1 MPSAAPPPAALTA
14 RTAGPLRGRV
24 RVPGDKSI
32 SHRALMLGAVAIGE
46 TTIEGLL
53 EGADTQATAA
63 ALRAFGASVTR
74 TGAGIWKVRGVGVGG
89 FLEPEDVIDYGN
101 SGTGARLALGLVGSQ
116 AISATFGGDASLR
129 NRPMG
134 RVLDPLRRMGVQVLA
149 RSKDRLPLTLKGPD
163 ITLPIEYRVPV
174 PSARVKSAVLFAGLN
189 TPGVTTIIEPTPTR
203 DHTERLLQ
211 AFGAAIEIELGADG
225 ERVVRLE
232 GRRDLK
238 PQQVAIPGDPSSAA
252 FLIVAALLIEGS
264 ELTIE
269 AVLLNPMRTGLIE
282 TLIEMGGDIEIGNRR
297 TIGGEAV
304 GDIHVRASR
313 LRGVVVPAERAPSMI
328 DEYPALA
335 IAAAFAEGITVMD
348 GIGELRLKESDRLAS
363 LAAGLGANGVT
374 VEEGPESLAVTG
386 GAVRIGGGDVATRR
400 DHRIGISFLVL
411 GLAGQAP
418 VTIDDATPIDIHF
431 PEFQALMSGLGA
443 HFERAEP
450 AAA

>member
-1 MPSAAPPPAALTA
+1 
-14 RTAGPLRGRV
+14 
-24 RVPGDKSI
+24 
-32 SHRALMLGAVAIGE
+32 
-46 TTIEGLL
+46 
-53 EGADTQATAA
+53 
-63 ALRAFGASVTR
+63 
-74 TGAGIWKVRGVGVGG
+74 
-89 FLEPEDVIDYGN
+89 
-101 SGTGARLALGLVGSQ
+101 
-116 AISATFGGDASLR
+116 
-129 NRPMG
+129 
-134 RVLDPLRRMGVQVLA
+134 
-149 RSKDRLPLTLKGPD
+149 
-163 ITLPIEYRVPV
+163 
-174 PSARVKSAVLFAGLN
+174 
-189 TPGVTTIIEPTPTR
+189 
-203 DHTERLLQ
+203 
-211 AFGAAIEIELGADG
+211 
-225 ERVVRLE
+225 
-232 GRRDLK
+232 
-238 PQQVAIPGDPSSAA
+238 
-252 FLIVAALLIEGS
+252 
-264 ELTIE
+264 
-269 AVLLNPMRTGLIE
+269 
-282 TLIEMGGDIEIGNRR
+282 
-297 TIGGEAV
+297 
-304 GDIHVRASR
+304 VRASR